1 MQRRA
6 GLSSQSQLLL
16 VSSRQVASQVL
27 LHLNR
32 RHAVVRASTY
42 IFCQLIV
49 VGAYFILASIIF
61 YARGRNSPFVSF
73 DLLIFS

>member
-1 MQRRA
+1 MIA
-6 GLSSQSQLLL
+6 GAVLAVSPLLPL
-16 VSSRQVASQVL
+16 RCWQVASQVL

-61 YARGRNSPFVSF
+61 YARGRSCHLCRSLVNS
-73 DLLIFS
+73 DLM